1 MNEFEEAMALVL
13 SEGLATID
21 KLTDEEI
28 ERIMNAQV
36 LRKDEN

>member
-1 MNEFEEAMALVL
+1 MMESWMTDFEEAMALVL

-28 ERIMNAQV
+28 ERIMNA
-36 LRKDEN
+36 